1 MRIALF
7 TNEYPPNVYG
17 GAGVH
22 VEYLSRELA
31 RLDGGAHDVQVLSF
45 GAQTWPHQMVRI
57 MLGEQLYRATTILS
71 GHPYHRA

>member
-1 MRIALF
+1 MRVSSIEQLRGSRVISDLASVAIF

-31 RLDGGAHDVQVLSF
+31 REIPVE
-45 GAQTWPHQMVRI
+45 VRCY
-57 MLGEQLYRATTILS
+57 GD
-71 GHPYHRA
+71 